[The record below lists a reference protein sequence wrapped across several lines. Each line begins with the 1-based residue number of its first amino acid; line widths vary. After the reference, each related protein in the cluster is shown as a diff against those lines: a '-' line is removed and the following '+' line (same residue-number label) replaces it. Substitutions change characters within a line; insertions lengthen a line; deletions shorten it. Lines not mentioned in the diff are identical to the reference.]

1 MKALRSRLSLWL
13 ARPSPLP
20 PGQERAS
27 SVLVR
32 TRIHK
37 GCDGLK
43 QKSPPIVL
51 FLALA
56 CTAAAP
62 ATPCPAT
69 QTAETLAPG
78 LEHLVLCKG
87 EVTTSKT
94 YRILLGV
101 FDRQSEADHRLER
114 LHENGFS
121 VVPITEGT
129 DYLIVTP
136 GFSHRAEAEDMQRR
150 LIDRG
155 FSSPLEIQEIQHDL
169 THPEGPWR
177 IHVLEV
183 DPRRVE
189 VRVAHAYDAAIGLE
203 TTAAL
208 ALRRGALAAIN
219 GGYFRMEGLL
229 AGDSRGTLQIE
240 GRLLS
245 EPDRG
250 RAAVGFYDRDGIV
263 RSVFGRLA
271 FRGEV
276 RVAEGEAIPFDGLNR
291 HRELSEIVLYT
302 PEFHRT
308 TLTSSEG
315 AEIIIQNEHIT
326 EIRQGSG
333 SSVIPS
339 AGAVLSIGSERVQE
353 VLPRMRRG
361 ASIAVESDLLPL
373 LSDSEGEWQKA
384 EYIVSGGPLLLW
396 KGRRLEEPEKE
407 SISRV
412 FFLARHPR
420 TAVGVKTDGT
430 LLFVTVDGRQPAE
443 SVGMSIPEL
452 TDLMLELGSLS
463 AVNLDGGGSTTMVIE
478 GRIVNRPS
486 GSEGARR
493 NADAILLYPRSGSG
507 IRNWKG
513 RPSSCSHP
521 EE

>member
-1 MKALRSRLSLWL
+1 LNQKI
-13 ARPSPLP
+13 P
-20 PGQERAS
+20 QI
-27 SVLVR
+27 VLV
-32 TRIHK
+32 
-37 GCDGLK
+37 
-43 QKSPPIVL
+43 
-51 FLALA
+51 LALA
-56 CTAAAP
+56 YTAAAP
-62 ATPCPAT
+62 AAPCPAT
-69 QTAETLAPG
+69 RTAETLAPG

-87 EVTTSKT
+87 EVTTSTT

-101 FDRQSEADHRLER
+101 FDRQSEADRMLER
-114 LHENGFS
+114 LHDKGFS
-121 VVPITEGT
+121 AVPIAEGT

-136 GFSHRAEAEDMQRR
+136 GFSHRAEAEDVKRR
-150 LIDRG
+150 LVDRG
-155 FSSPLEIQEIQHDL
+155 FSLPLEIQYDL

-276 RVAEGEAIPFDGLNR
+276 RVAEGEVIPFDGLNR

-315 AEIIIQNEHIT
+315 AEVIIQDGHIT

-339 AGAVLSIGSERVQE
+339 AGTVLSIGSERVQE

-361 ASIAVESDLLPL
+361 ASITVESDLLPL

-396 KGRRLEEPEKE
+396 KGRRLEEPENE

-452 TDLMLELGSLS
+452 TNLMLELGSLS

-507 IRNWKG
+507 TRN
-513 RPSSCSHP
+513 
-521 EE
+521 